1 VVCMGKRELSG
12 DKGKVAVMKRKGKRE
27 RERED
32 FRFVV
37 GEITGMKDE
46 DFGEGGGVEVEE
58 DVVNDDDNEIGKRC
72 LCGAGE
78 SYEDCICYLRSKARR
93 KELENKLGKEK
104 FLKKQ
109 LIDELTQILIEYDY

>member
-1 VVCMGKRELSG
+1 
-12 DKGKVAVMKRKGKRE
+12 MKRKGKRE

-46 DFGEGGGVEVEE
+46 DFGDGVEGDIVKEE
-58 DVVNDDDNEIGKRC
+58 DNEIGKRC

-78 SYEDCICYLRSKARR
+78 KYEDCICYLRSKARR

-104 FLKKQ
+104 FRKKQ
-109 LIDELTQILIEYDY
+109 LIDELTQILIEYDC

>member
-1 VVCMGKRELSG
+1 
-12 DKGKVAVMKRKGKRE
+12 MKRKGKRE

-46 DFGEGGGVEVEE
+46 DFGMGEEEEVEIK
-58 DVVNDDDNEIGKRC
+58 DNEIGKRC

-78 SYEDCICYLRSKARR
+78 KYEDCICYLRSKARR
-93 KELENKLGKEK
+93 KELENKLGKEN
-104 FLKKQ
+104 FCKKQ
-109 LIDELTQILIEYDY
+109 IVDELTQILIEYDC